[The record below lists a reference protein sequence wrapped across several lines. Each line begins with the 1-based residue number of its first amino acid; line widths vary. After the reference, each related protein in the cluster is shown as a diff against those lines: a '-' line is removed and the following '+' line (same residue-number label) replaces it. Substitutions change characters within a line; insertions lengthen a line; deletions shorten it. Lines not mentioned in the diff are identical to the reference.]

1 MGDLLGGIGDRPS
14 PSPDGDARLLHALR
28 EALAA
33 AESMPLHV
41 SDGLR
46 DAFSLRDL
54 PVLPAAEQRLRP
66 AAARRRRG
74 R

>member
-1 MGDLLGGIGDRPS
+1 MGDLHGGIDDRP
-14 PSPDGDARLLHALR
+14 PRSPDGDARLLHALG
-28 EALAA
+28 EALDA
-33 AESMPLHV
+33 AEPMPLHV

-46 DAFSLRDL
+46 GAFSLRDL
-54 PVLPAAEQRLRP
+54 PVVPAAVQRMRP

>member
-1 MGDLLGGIGDRPS
+1 MRDLHGGIRDRPAR
-14 PSPDGDARLLHALR
+14 PPDGDARLLDALR

-33 AESMPLHV
+33 AEPMPRHV
-41 SDGLR
+41 TDGLR
-46 DAFSLRDL
+46 GAYALRDL
-54 PVLPAAEQRLRP
+54 PVLPAPAQRVRP